1 MKNTATITWIVLI
14 VLTITSAVVSKL
26 DSKYVVLIIL
36 LLSGIKFLGIAF
48 QFMEIKKAHVFWEN
62 NNYWVCFRFWYW
74 VVDCFIKK
82 IYYEI

>member
-48 QFMEIKKAHVFWEN
+48 QFMEIKKAHVFWKTIIIGF
-62 NNYWVCFRFWYW
+62 VFVFGIGLLI
-74 VVDCFIKK
+74 FL
-82 IYYEI
+82 

>member
-48 QFMEIKKAHVFWEN
+48 QFMEIKKAHVFWKTIIIGF
-62 NNYWVCFRFWYW
+62 VFVFGIGLLI
-74 VVDCFIKK
+74 VL
-82 IYYEI
+82 

>member
-48 QFMEIKKAHVFWEN
+48 QFMEIKKAHVFWKTIIIGF
-62 NNYWVCFRFWYW
+62 VFVFGIGFL
-74 VVDCFIKK
+74 VVL
-82 IYYEI
+82 